1 MAAPYSRLD
10 LTKAKYAFF
19 LVVSGQCCR
28 FLLMNPNLELAL
40 LQISLIWVA
49 HLRSFEMFSP
59 KYVVFST
66 LFKISPQS

>member
-40 LQISLIWVA
+40 LQISVESAIQ
-49 HLRSFEMFSP
+49 MFSCLNNCFAHIVF
-59 KYVVFST
+59 VV
-66 LFKISPQS
+66 LFCGQ

>member
-1 MAAPYSRLD
+1 MSVLKWGSQIAAPYSSVD

-40 LQISLIWVA
+40 LHISLMCVA
-49 HLRSFEMFSP
+49 HFRSFDMFIP
-59 KYVVFST
+59 K
-66 LFKISPQS
+66 